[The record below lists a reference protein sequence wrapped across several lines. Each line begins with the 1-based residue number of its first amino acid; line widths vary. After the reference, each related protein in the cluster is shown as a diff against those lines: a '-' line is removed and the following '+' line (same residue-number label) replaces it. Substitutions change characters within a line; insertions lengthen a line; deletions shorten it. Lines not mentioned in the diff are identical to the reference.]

1 MTLNF
6 NRNLFRWILIVSS
19 FIIITLI
26 LWNTYSFFQK
36 FKEEE
41 RAKMETWSIAQ
52 IDLNSNN
59 DLNANI
65 NQVTSHVITETI
77 LSTPVLVLNDKQNL
91 YSSQNISEALLQDS
105 TSVQKLIAKFSS
117 ENQPIPVLVDG
128 EVSLMIYY
136 GNSPILNKLKYYPL
150 FLLLIIVLFAAVVF
164 FFYKST
170 KNAEQNR
177 LWTGMAKETAHQ
189 IGTPLSSLVGWTEIL
204 KSENVNHEY
213 ITEIEKD
220 INRLKTITDRFS
232 KIGSIPIL
240 EPLDVVELTRNSYE
254 YLKARSSKLIDFSFT
269 APEETL
275 PAEVNPQLFSWTIE
289 NLVKN
294 AIDAM
299 KGKGAL
305 TISIEKTPNIVLV
318 NISDT
323 GKGISKSNFKK
334 IFEPGY
340 TTKTRGWGLGL
351 SLSKRII
358 EDYHQGKIRVLK
370 SELGSGSTFQIA
382 LRLQG

>member
-1 MTLNF
+1 
-6 NRNLFRWILIVSS
+6 
-19 FIIITLI
+19 
-26 LWNTYSFFQK
+26 
-36 FKEEE
+36 
-41 RAKMETWSIAQ
+41 
-52 IDLNSNN
+52 
-59 DLNANI
+59 
-65 NQVTSHVITETI
+65 
-77 LSTPVLVLNDKQNL
+77 
-91 YSSQNISEALLQDS
+91 
-105 TSVQKLIAKFSS
+105 
-117 ENQPIPVLVDG
+117 
-128 EVSLMIYY
+128 
-136 GNSPILNKLKYYPL
+136 
-150 FLLLIIVLFAAVVF
+150 
-164 FFYKST
+164 
-170 KNAEQNR
+170 
-177 LWTGMAKETAHQ
+177 MAKETAHQ